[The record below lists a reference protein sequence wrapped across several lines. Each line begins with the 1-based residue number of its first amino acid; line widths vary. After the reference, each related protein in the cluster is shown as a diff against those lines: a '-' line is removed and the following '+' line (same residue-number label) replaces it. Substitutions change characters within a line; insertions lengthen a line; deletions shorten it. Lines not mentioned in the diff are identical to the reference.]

1 MNLVCPHCG
10 HDGTRETVRTPGG
23 SYGFNYL
30 AEGLISREV
39 SGCDEAGRLR
49 LSAEYRW
56 QPMQGENVRLECRAC
71 WHTFPLPEGLPGP
84 VAAGGAPPP
93 SEAPA
98 TEPLREELAPRTAIG
113 QQQRENAARLGALE
127 ATVAGLAQAVEELR
141 SLKTEVTA
149 SMDRIASPLRDS
161 EKVGGHASARRHPP
175 PAEAEP
181 GVLEK
186 IEQLREAII
195 RQAGDAKERA
205 DALETAYR
213 EAAQASTWLGEVI
226 ARLEVGQQATKQR
239 LDAQADVIRG
249 LHAAAQE
256 QKTRGEEMR
265 AAVQRLEEIVAGLGR
280 VGPLPKDL

>member
-1 MNLVCPHCG
+1 MALSAINLICPHCG
-10 HDGTRETVRTPGG
+10 HDGTRETIRTPRG

-56 QPMQGENVRLECRAC
+56 QPIQGENARLECRAC
-71 WHTFPLPEGLPGP
+71 WHTFPLPEGLLGP

-98 TEPLREELAPRTAIG
+98 TEPLREGPTPRTAIG
-113 QQQRENAARLGALE
+113 QQQRENAARFGARE
-127 ATVAGLAQAVEELR
+127 EPAQ
-141 SLKTEVTA
+141 
-149 SMDRIASPLRDS
+149 
-161 EKVGGHASARRHPP
+161 RRPP
-175 PAEAEP
+175 PAGVEP

-186 IEQLREAII
+186 IEQLREAVI
-195 RQAGDAKERA
+195 RQAADAKERA
-205 DALETAYR
+205 DGLETACR
-213 EAAQASTWLGEVI
+213 EAAQSSTWLGEVI

-265 AAVQRLEEIVAGLGR
+265 AAVQRLEGIVAGLGH